1 MQAYCVVCAWR
12 VDQLVDQFNVSYL
25 YKKRGVYYFSK
36 RVPSDVRSY
45 YKSDRI
51 VICLRT
57 KSNVLAIRASKSLY
71 QRLDDYWTSIRLTRM
86 QVPAEHMLVSKPPL
100 NINSNAPLLSEAL
113 SIYLKLKGEGKG
125 KVFIRG
131 ANRTIGYVIAL
142 LGDLPIDNY
151 STKDASN
158 FRDYLLDRGLLIS
171 SVRRVFSSV
180 RAIINLVIQEYG
192 LAINNSF
199 AKTYM
204 PEIKEGQKRQSLPAQ
219 IIKNIQSIC
228 KEYDD
233 DLRWLVALL
242 SNTGMRLG
250 EGVGLLKSDIN
261 LNCEIPHIRLIPHP
275 WRRLKTRGSERCIP
289 LVGASLWASYRI
301 LKHNNDS
308 IFAFPR
314 YTSKDKCNANSASAS
329 LNKWLKE
336 KLLNDYVIHGFRHSF
351 RDRLRAVECPSEI
364 IDQLGGW
371 SSKSVGQGYG
381 EGFGLFILKK
391 WLDKI

>member
-1 MQAYCVVCAWR
+1 MCAWR

-336 KLLNDYVIHGFRHSF
+336 KLLNDYVIYGFRHSF